1 MMEMKKN
8 LKIAIGFILALFALA
23 SCSKNE
29 NEALGTISPII
40 GINYVKALHNGDDVN
55 LVKEKLMG
63 ATQIAGVVISDKNSG
78 NFDSKEFVLQ
88 NTNKGTIAGLVIKLN
103 DPNTTI
109 NYGDSVKVEIENCI
123 LTREKGVMKIKGN
136 SLTLSKVTKVSSNN
150 TLKPIVLTP
159 TQLFSQFYTRE
170 STLIQLNN
178 TTIPDL
184 IGGEVFAGEYRL
196 SENTAISLFL
206 NTSANAN
213 FAQKFLPMV
222 ASFIGIPTYYN
233 ANSDYYNTAKLLFKM
248 PNEDA
253 VFNQTGSVYL
263 NFPEDFEAAAASS
276 KSQFVMPAIN
286 DKVAFK
292 TGMWRIYQGII
303 GDKINQDKFNPV
315 GKQAIRLQEQLSVA
329 AYLEMD
335 FDLPNGASQITFSYG
350 ATNPATGTAVPSTF
364 ILEYSQDGGTS
375 WTQAGNSLTSDA
387 TVAKEASFSLNIVGN
402 VRFRINKLGL
412 GANGAVVKNGLLN
425 IDDFKVYQNVD

>member
-1 MMEMKKN
+1 MKKN
-8 LKIAIGFILALFALA
+8 VKIALGFILALFVLT

-29 NEALGTISPII
+29 NEAVGMVSPVV

-55 LVKEKLMG
+55 LVKDKLMG

-78 NFDSKEFVLQ
+78 NFDAKEFVLQ
-88 NTNKGTIAGLVIKLN
+88 NTNKGTTAGLIIKLN
-103 DPNTTI
+103 DANTSI
-109 NYGDSVKVEIENCI
+109 NYGDSVKVEIENCV
-123 LTREKGVMKIKGN
+123 LTREKGVMKIKGTN
-136 SLTLSKVTKVSSNN
+136 LALSKVTKVSSNN
-150 TLKPIVLTP
+150 TLKPTVLTP

-178 TTIPDL
+178 ATIPNL
-184 IGGEVFAGEYRL
+184 TGGEVFAGEYKL
-196 SENTAISLFL
+196 SENTAISLL
-206 NTSANAN
+206 LSTRTDAS

-233 ANSDYYNTAKLLFKM
+233 ESSDYYNTAKLLFKM

-263 NFPEDFEAAAASS
+263 NFPEDFEAAPASA
-276 KSQFVMPAIN
+276 KSQFLMPAIN
-286 DKVAFK
+286 DKVTFR
-292 TGMWRIYQGII
+292 TGTWRIYQGII
-303 GDKINQDKFNPV
+303 GDKINQDKFNPI
-315 GKQAIRLQEQLSVA
+315 GKQAIRLQEQLSEA

-364 ILEYSQDGGTS
+364 ILEYSKDGGAT
-375 WTQAGNSLTSDA
+375 WAPIGNSLTSDA